1 MYLKKERKCST
12 EEIQN
17 AELSLV
23 QEDWSTEVEGWKN
36 FTDFSKFTE
45 LMDCLY
51 ILREFVA
58 MTDSLYSDSGQ
69 LWIGSVRI

>member
-36 FTDFSKFTE
+36 FTE
-45 LMDCLY
+45 LIDCLY